1 MTQAQFNKIQLW
13 RDRLKQFEKS
23 PLTAAQF
30 CQSIGCSMSSFYKW
44 RNSLA
49 GQSKSARAAVPRVS
63 SISPSPFLQVSTT
76 ANLDSQGSQQ
86 FLAPGSQTHRGQTHR
101 SQHFLV
107 ASPWSG
113 SGAQVAASGHC
124 VTAFSSQKE
133 F

>member
-49 GQSKSARAAVPRVS
+49 GQSKSARAAVPKVS

-76 ANLDSQGSQQ
+76 PNLAISIQLPSGIVLTVPIEAIDS
-86 FLAPGSQTHRGQTHR
+86 L
-101 SQHFLV
+101 
-107 ASPWSG
+107 
-113 SGAQVAASGHC
+113 
-124 VTAFSSQKE
+124 SSILQRVV
-133 F
+133 